1 MPKPDLAAL
10 QPHETLEHLS
20 DFLFP
25 PYITLA
31 HIFNA
36 PEGWGFE
43 GRVLKQHAVNFVI
56 DGAGEFIVGNDVY
69 RLGKGDAFYYG
80 PMESHGLRTI
90 PGVPFL
96 SMTVVFHFG
105 DASFPMD
112 RLLGD
117 LRHCGGFAGHAVEN
131 FFAELVAKYRLPGP
145 ENRFVCQSLLTSILT
160 EISRRSE
167 ADRNAADDAARG
179 KNVARLVLAK
189 NHIESN
195 LDREL
200 DSRELERIAGMT
212 WNYLIA
218 QFKRAFGIT
227 PMQFLIW
234 ARVTKAKELAL
245 QTPLSFGEIA
255 TLVGYEDVHAFGK
268 MFRKKTGMSLT
279 EFCASVYE
287 KEHRILW
294 PGNENP
300 AESR

>member
-10 QPHETLEHLS
+10 PPQETLEHLR

-56 DGAGEFIVGNDVY
+56 DGAGEFLVGNDVY

-90 PGVPFL
+90 PGVPFVSL
-96 SMTVVFHFG
+96 TVVFHFA
-105 DASFPMD
+105 DVPFPID

-117 LRHCGGFAGHAVEN
+117 RRHFGSFAGQLAESC
-131 FFAELVAKYRLPGP
+131 FAELVAKYRQPGP
-145 ENRFVCQSLLTSILT
+145 ENRFVCQSLLTTILT
-160 EISRRSE
+160 EMSRRRE
-167 ADRNAADDAARG
+167 ADREASDDAARG

-189 NHIESN
+189 NHIETN

-218 QFKRAFGIT
+218 QFKRTFGIT
-227 PMQFLIW
+227 PMQYLIW
-234 ARVTKAKELAL
+234 ARVTRAKELAL
-245 QTPLSFGEIA
+245 QTALSFGEIA
-255 TLVGYEDVHAFGK
+255 AQVGYQDVHAFGK

-294 PGNENP
+294 PGNENS
-300 AESR
+300 EQSR